1 MYICAHV
8 CTRDQVNSR
17 GIDGDLALPE
27 SSPVLPIVGGTSVC
41 LHLTPLHFG
50 AVIELCNTIDTTR
63 YRDTKQYRSTSSFGI
78 VGIDYATYNQTGDD
92 FGSHFQLIWIK
103 LVG

>member
-1 MYICAHV
+1 MYVCISYAPEQYICMSMVSLLNQGRAWFLEITLV
-8 CTRDQVNSR
+8 R
-17 GIDGDLALPE
+17 
-27 SSPVLPIVGGTSVC
+27 TSVC
-41 LHLTPLHFG
+41 VCVCVCPPPGL
-50 AVIELCNTIDTTR
+50 ELCNTIDTMW

>member
-1 MYICAHV
+1 MCVPAL
-8 CTRDQVNSR
+8 S
-17 GIDGDLALPE
+17 LALINY
-27 SSPVLPIVGGTSVC
+27 SQVILGQYCNITS
-41 LHLTPLHFG
+41 L
-50 AVIELCNTIDTTR
+50 ELCNTIDTTR

>member
-1 MYICAHV
+1 MYVQGWTVEIV
-8 CTRDQVNSR
+8 TNSTAMQSF
-17 GIDGDLALPE
+17 L
-27 SSPVLPIVGGTSVC
+27 
-41 LHLTPLHFG
+41 
-50 AVIELCNTIDTTR
+50 ELCNTIDTTQ
-63 YRDTKQYRSTSSFGI
+63 YRNTKQYRSTSSFGI

>member
-1 MYICAHV
+1 MVFGYANQMHKCMY
-8 CTRDQVNSR
+8 T
-17 GIDGDLALPE
+17 L
-27 SSPVLPIVGGTSVC
+27 
-41 LHLTPLHFG
+41 
-50 AVIELCNTIDTTR
+50 ELCNTIDTTW

>member
-1 MYICAHV
+1 MTKNC
-8 CTRDQVNSR
+8 N
-17 GIDGDLALPE
+17 
-27 SSPVLPIVGGTSVC
+27 C
-41 LHLTPLHFG
+41 LLH
-50 AVIELCNTIDTTR
+50 ILELCNTIDTTR
-63 YRDTKQYRSTSSFGI
+63 YRDTKQYRSTSNIGI

>member
-1 MYICAHV
+1 MLKLCLGFLV
-8 CTRDQVNSR
+8 DTSFCVKW
-17 GIDGDLALPE
+17 LAKL
-27 SSPVLPIVGGTSVC
+27 
-41 LHLTPLHFG
+41 
-50 AVIELCNTIDTTR
+50 ELCNTIDTTR
-63 YRDTKQYRSTSSFGI
+63 YRDTKQYRSTLSFGI

>member
-1 MYICAHV
+1 MCCLRCSY
-8 CTRDQVNSR
+8 
-17 GIDGDLALPE
+17 
-27 SSPVLPIVGGTSVC
+27 VLQYCCRVVSLIQ
-41 LHLTPLHFG
+41 L
-50 AVIELCNTIDTTR
+50 ELCNTIDTTR

>member
-1 MYICAHV
+1 MPLILWILV
-8 CTRDQVNSR
+8 CNQAYNV
-17 GIDGDLALPE
+17 
-27 SSPVLPIVGGTSVC
+27 
-41 LHLTPLHFG
+41 
-50 AVIELCNTIDTTR
+50 ELCNTIDTTW

-103 LVG
+103 LVR